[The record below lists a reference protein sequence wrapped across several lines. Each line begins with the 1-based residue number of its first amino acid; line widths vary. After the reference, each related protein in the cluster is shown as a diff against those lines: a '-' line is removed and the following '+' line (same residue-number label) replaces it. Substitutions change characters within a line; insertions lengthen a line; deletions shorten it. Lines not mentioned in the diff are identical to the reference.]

1 MMTCKCIIDGWNGL
15 FCSYGNLWVA
25 PIVLVGYS
33 FGGLVVKSL
42 IVEVHRRI
50 HQNSKNPLEQKVN
63 ESCKNFSKYLK
74 GIVFY
79 GVPHSGGP
87 QKLLEYIV
95 SKCQEKNVLFEKRT
109 AQSSLLKNLE
119 SFNRQMRELSVD
131 FESSI
136 STDLI
141 TFGFGEGKPLDEK
154 WVSFKCN
161 HLHCSTI
168 LTVHCLLLTNFVCT
182 NQFFCSDGNCIQ
194 NFCLVYCMTF
204 MILLVRKYIGSNVEA
219 KKTAILGFP

>member
-1 MMTCKCIIDGWNGL
+1 MMTCKCIIDDCNGL

-42 IVEVHRRI
+42 MVEVDQRI
-50 HQNSKNPLEQKVN
+50 HQKLRNPLEQKVN
-63 ESCKNFSKYLK
+63 ESCQSFSKYLK

-79 GVPHSGGP
+79 GVPHSGCP
-87 QKLLEYIV
+87 DKFLEYMV
-95 SKCQEKNVLFEKRT
+95 SKCQEKNVLFEKLK

-119 SFNRQMRELSVD
+119 SFNRQMRQLSVD
-131 FESSI
+131 FENSI

-154 WVSFKCN
+154 WVSFKSN

-182 NQFFCSDGNCIQ
+182 NQFCCSDGNYIQ
-194 NFCLVYCMTF
+194 NFCLVYCMNF
-204 MILLVRKYIGSNVEA
+204 MILLVRKSIGNNLEA
-219 KKTAILGFP
+219 KKNVILGFL